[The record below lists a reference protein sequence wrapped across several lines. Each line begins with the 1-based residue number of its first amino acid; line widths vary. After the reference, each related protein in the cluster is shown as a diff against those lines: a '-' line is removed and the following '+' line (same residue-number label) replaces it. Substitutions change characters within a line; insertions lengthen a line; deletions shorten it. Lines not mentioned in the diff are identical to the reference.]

1 MCFALQD
8 PVSWSD
14 VATFNVSEATTPPRQ
29 SQAGYTSVLQ
39 ERTADSP
46 LGYTVNATAAISGRD
61 KNCAVFGLGGVT
73 SLTPINS
80 SKPTQASVW
89 RRRRR
94 EKGEVSPLCD
104 RTCSSFLENT
114 SNSPKKTPAKSLP
127 FTPSRVNESC
137 FSVFTTARPHLVM

>member
-137 FSVFTTARPHLVM
+137 FSVFTIARPHLVM